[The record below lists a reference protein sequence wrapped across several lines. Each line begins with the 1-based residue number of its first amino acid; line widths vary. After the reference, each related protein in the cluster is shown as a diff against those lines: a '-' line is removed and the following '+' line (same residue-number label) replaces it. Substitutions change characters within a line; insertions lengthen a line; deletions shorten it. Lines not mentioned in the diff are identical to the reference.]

1 MLVRTTKYYSSTTL
15 YYKVVLHTTNHTLYY
30 KVTLVIDPRYIWKVI
45 YTARRNRSRPP
56 TPPNIAPATK
66 NNSHDWSV
74 SLCVRHETSFPMREA
89 TGPTLQSHQIVCLPT
104 KNDAQDWS
112 LSHMKRHLK
121 CAEQQKSPSNV
132 TKHCGCHEKWPSKIR
147 QKFAENSWN
156 VIYTDQSPSVRN
168 PHATSIDTRTSP
180 YTAPTTKSD
189 TWISRNTVP
198 GTESDSWTWPNH
210 AMSFVYRKFLHLNF
224 LRTFLLFAS
233 KLSRRVISEKNQRAS
248 YSSQFSASHPRHFP
262 TILRK
267 HMRKTHQKKTINKQN
282 PG

>member
-1 MLVRTTKYYSSTTL
+1 
-15 YYKVVLHTTNHTLYY
+15 
-30 KVTLVIDPRYIWKVI
+30 
-45 YTARRNRSRPP
+45 
-56 TPPNIAPATK
+56 
-66 NNSHDWSV
+66 
-74 SLCVRHETSFPMREA
+74 MREA

-112 LSHMKRHLK
+112 LSHMKRHLQ

-168 PHATSIDTRTSP
+168 PHATSIGTRTSP

-233 KLSRRVISEKNQRAS
+233 KLSRRVISEKNQCAS

-262 TILRK
+262 IYSLLASILSR
-267 HMRKTHQKKTINKQN
+267 HLFSLGIYSLWASILSWHLFPLGIYSLLASIVSWHFLWLYYIIYYIILYSIIFWYIL
-282 PG
+282 